1 MSKNANTLAL
11 PYKNKYYIVNNTK
24 FTFKNYRENT
34 MNPFL
39 FTDDEE
45 KKYALA
51 CLKFSKKLGL
61 IDDDSLENEKRKLQK
76 ENNETVYG
84 LTHFSYPAYLDYE
97 LTRLKLDFVGECENV
112 KKAHTSKEI
121 SRKQMKAYFKQNK
134 DLFTRYNNDKFF
146 FFEVKTV
153 IYKKIREEQYDEEIN
168 NILRKLA

>member
-61 IDDDSLENEKRKLQK
+61 IDDDSLEAVIKRCDAETKK
-76 ENNETVYG
+76 EN
-84 LTHFSYPAYLDYE
+84 
-97 LTRLKLDFVGECENV
+97 
-112 KKAHTSKEI
+112 
-121 SRKQMKAYFKQNK
+121 FK
-134 DLFTRYNNDKFF
+134 
-146 FFEVKTV
+146 
-153 IYKKIREEQYDEEIN
+153 KKITKQYTGLPTFHTRH
-168 NILRKLA
+168 ILIMNLQD

>member
-11 PYKNKYYIVNNTK
+11 QYKNKYYIVNNTK

-39 FTDDEE
+39 FTDDEK

-61 IDDDSLENEKRKLQK
+61 IDDDSLEAVIKRCDAENEKRKLQK

-84 LTHFSYPAYLDYE
+84 LTRFSYPAYLDYE

-112 KKAHTSKEI
+112 KKAYTYKEI

-146 FFEVKTV
+146 FTFCGI
-153 IYKKIREEQYDEEIN
+153 IYHECCYEIYD
-168 NILRKLA
+168 

>member
-51 CLKFSKKLGL
+51 CLKFSQLG
-61 IDDDSLENEKRKLQK
+61 SSN
-76 ENNETVYG
+76 
-84 LTHFSYPAYLDYE
+84 
-97 LTRLKLDFVGECENV
+97 
-112 KKAHTSKEI
+112 
-121 SRKQMKAYFKQNK
+121 
-134 DLFTRYNNDKFF
+134 
-146 FFEVKTV
+146 
-153 IYKKIREEQYDEEIN
+153 
-168 NILRKLA
+168 